1 MTPWVITLNAVLANG
16 NLTQLY
22 PASCTAGSGAL
33 TSGTEVR
40 SPCEGQLVNCQ
51 VEPDG
56 TNGGEIQLWD
66 VNGADAGADVN
77 TTNVITDAQLNA
89 LVAAGKARPIYG
101 QKFSGSSGSRLA
113 IAYGV
118 GIMHGIAARYINPPA
133 GVAVGNIDLNLVV
146 SGCARKTQIVG

>member
-1 MTPWVITLNAVLANG
+1 MTPWVITLNAVLQTG

-22 PASCTAGSGAL
+22 PASCSAGSGAS

-40 SPCEGQLVNCQ
+40 QPCEGVLVNCQ

-56 TNGGEIQLWD
+56 VNGGEIQLWD

-77 TTNVITDAQLNA
+77 TGTTITDTQLNT
-89 LVAAGKARPIYG
+89 LIAAGKARQIYG
-101 QKFSGSSGSRLA
+101 QKFSGSSGARLA

-118 GIMHGIAARYINPPA
+118 SIMHGIAARYINPPTGSA
-133 GVAVGNIDLNLVV
+133 TGTLDLNLVV

>member
-1 MTPWVITLNAVLANG
+1 MTPWVITLSAVAANG

-22 PASCTAGSGAL
+22 PGSCTAGSGA
-33 TSGTEVR
+33 TTMGTLVR
-40 SPCEGQLVNCQ
+40 TPCEGVLVNCQ

-66 VNGADAGADVN
+66 INGADAGADVN
-77 TTNVITDAQLNA
+77 TLAAITDVQLLA
-89 LVAAGKARPIYG
+89 MIAAGKARQIYG

-118 GIMHGIAARYINPPA
+118 TIMHGIAARYINS
-133 GVAVGNIDLNLVV
+133 VGTLDLNLVV
-146 SGCARKTQIVG
+146 GGCCRKTELCG

>member
-1 MTPWVITLNAVLANG
+1 MTPWVIQLNAVLANG

-22 PASCTAGSGAL
+22 PDSCTAGSGAT
-33 TSGTEVR
+33 TSGTLKR
-40 SPCEGQLVNCQ
+40 SPCEGVLVNAQ

-66 VNGADAGADVN
+66 VNGADIGANVD
-77 TTNVITDAQLNA
+77 TTNVITDAQLNT
-89 LVAAGKARPIYG
+89 LIAAGKARAIYG

-118 GIMHGIAARYINPPA
+118 TIMHGIAARYVNTPA
-133 GVAVGNIDLNLVV
+133 AGTLELNLVV
-146 SGCARKTQIVG
+146 GGCCRKTEIVG

>member
-1 MTPWVITLNAVLANG
+1 MTPWVITLSAVVANG

-22 PASCTAGSGAL
+22 PSSCTAGSGAM
-33 TSGTEVR
+33 TSGTLVR
-40 SPCEGQLVNCQ
+40 SPCEGVLVNCQ

-66 VNGADAGADVN
+66 VNGADIGADVN
-77 TTNVITDAQLNA
+77 TLAVITDAQL
-89 LVAAGKARPIYG
+89 LSLIAAGKARQIYG

-118 GIMHGIAARYINPPA
+118 TIMHGIAGRYINAA
-133 GVAVGNIDLNLVV
+133 GTLELNLVV
-146 SGCARKTQIVG
+146 GGCCRKTELVG

>member
-1 MTPWVITLNAVLANG
+1 MTPWVITMNAVLATG

-22 PASCTAGSGAL
+22 PSSCTAGSGAT

-40 SPCEGQLVNCQ
+40 SPCEGILVNCQ

-56 TNGGEIQLWD
+56 VNGGEIQLWD

-77 TTNVITDAQLNA
+77 TLSAITDAQLTT
-89 LVAAGKARPIYG
+89 LIAAGKARPIYG

-118 GIMHGIAARYINPPA
+118 TIMHGIAARYINPPT
-133 GVAVGNIDLNLVV
+133 GVAAGSIDLNLVV